1 MSISALSFEEISL
14 KNDHH
19 CGSGVGGDVSINGLY
34 QTIFS
39 KVLYSALCSN
49 PLPSSGKPCANIF

>member
-19 CGSGVGGDVSINGLY
+19 CGGDVGGGVSINGLY

-49 PLPSSGKPCANIF
+49 PLLS